1 MEIRIFC
8 RDGEKLVK
16 KAEKAAFFTLAGLFV
31 VYFIA
36 LFVFTA
42 FVFDYVTSR

>member
-8 RDGEKLVK
+8 KDGEKLVK
-16 KAEKAAFFTLAGLFV
+16 KAEKAAFLTLAGLFV

-42 FVFDYVTSR
+42 FVFDYVTSH